1 MSFFQSVTLKP
12 GESLNSLLMRKAE
25 QNGYGTAQAL
35 LRDAGLTMKV
45 SYSLDELEQLR
56 LCFELASDE
65 LTPWCD
71 GEGRYFAQKS
81 FLRSNHSPVCPACL
95 TADEVAREAWSHLL
109 VTACHTHQTALISQ
123 CPQCAQQICHRRR
136 ELMRCDCGYDL
147 RRAAAAP
154 ASLFS
159 AGLSA
164 LMAGA
169 SSSACQALPG
179 PLNQLGHEPLLPELL
194 VLLAKAKG
202 QLSEALPVKF
212 RFGSS
217 SSVEDSV
224 AIVSCLESLLGE
236 WPQRFDA
243 TLQNQLCNGPGVGLA
258 ERIGPWYRGLF
269 STYSAS
275 SFDFLR
281 DRFKALIAE
290 HFDGRLGLS
299 TRAMMF
305 GANNADALQ
314 WFSAAEAARLLGVAP
329 DILANLVI
337 KQVVSG
343 RVHQEGKNR
352 FVAIHRSTLEQ
363 MTTQRGTYLSA
374 TEARHR
380 LNVSKNF
387 FERFIQAG
395 GLRRYMRDERPVL
408 VAGEFRLDEVDAVI
422 KLLTGRLRKKPRVSH
437 AIGIQDISAKHGISN
452 SKIVSV
458 LQDILHGTIC
468 PTAQVSS
475 LAGLA
480 GFQFDKADIEQR
492 IRGSDPDVTLSVNHL
507 AQVSGWKPAVIKK
520 WIKGGCLQGMEER
533 HGKAT
538 RDVVKVSALI
548 EFLLKFA
555 PTAELSK
562 CMGTQTNYL
571 LQSLRP
577 AKIQCIVP
585 PQEGGGANRGL
596 LLRIE
601 DLARGAQLRQP
612 TMKELVD
619 QLDEKVALC

>member
-1 MSFFQSVTLKP
+1 MSFFQTVALKP
-12 GESLNSLLMRKAE
+12 GESLNSLFMRKAE
-25 QNGYGTAQAL
+25 LNGYGTAHAL
-35 LRDAGLTMKV
+35 LREAGLTMKV

-71 GEGRYFAQKS
+71 GEGRYLAQKS
-81 FLRSNHSPVCPACL
+81 FLRSSHSPVCPACL

-109 VTACHTHQTALISQ
+109 VTGCHTHQTALISQ

-136 ELMRCDCGYDL
+136 ELMHCDCGYDL

-154 ASLFS
+154 ASPFS

-194 VLLAKAKG
+194 VLLAKAQG
-202 QLSEALPVKF
+202 RLSEELPVKF

-224 AIVSCLESLLGE
+224 AMVSCLESLLGE
-236 WPQRFDA
+236 WPQRFDVI
-243 TLQNQLCNGPGVGLA
+243 LQNQLCNGPGVGLA
-258 ERIGPWYRGLF
+258 ERVGSWYRELF

-290 HFDGRLGLS
+290 HFDGRLRLS

-305 GANNADALQ
+305 GTNNADALQ

-329 DILANLVI
+329 DILTNMVI
-337 KQVVSG
+337 NQTVAG
-343 RVHQEGKNR
+343 RVHQEDKNR
-352 FVAIHRSTLEQ
+352 FVAVHRSTYEQ
-363 MTTQRGTYLSA
+363 IKAERSTYLSA
-374 TEARHR
+374 TDARHR

-395 GLRRYMRDERPVL
+395 GLRRYKRDERPVL

-422 KLLTGRLRKKPRVSH
+422 ELLTGRLSKKPRVSH
-437 AIGIQDISAKHGISN
+437 TIGIQDISAKHGIAN

-458 LQDILHGTIC
+458 LQDILQGTVR
-468 PTAQVSS
+468 PVAHVGSLDG
-475 LAGLA
+475 LAGL
-480 GFQFDKADIEQR
+480 QFDKADIEQR
-492 IRGSDPDVTLSVNHL
+492 IRDNDPDVALSVDDL

-520 WIKGGCLQGMEER
+520 WIQGGFLKAVEEQ
-533 HGKAT
+533 HGKAK
-538 RDVVKVSALI
+538 RDVVPVSALI
-548 EFLLKFA
+548 EFLLTYN

-562 CMGTQTNYL
+562 QLKTKTQYL
-571 LQSLRP
+571 IQSWRP
-577 AKIQCIVP
+577 AKIEVVVP
-585 PQEGGGANRGL
+585 PQDIGGGQRGL
-596 LLRIE
+596 LVRNA
-601 DLARGAQLRQP
+601 DLARAAQLRKP
-612 TMKELVD
+612 TIRELAE
-619 QLDEKVALC
+619 QLEKAPC